1 MITLRVKLFALIAG
15 ITIFSTTGV
24 TAVALW
30 RDLQRS
36 QELLA
41 REGAALAASVAPAAT
56 RWVNPDGAAPA
67 GRAALALLVNQLVTG
82 APVARAW
89 VVDRF
94 GKVLACAD
102 PSGKGCPEGAPTVF
116 TPAQSPLEVVTRLV
130 EPEGIVAGAPILR
143 DGQLV
148 GAVRVEFEHE
158 QVLGSAWRLAWTASA
173 LAAVWIFLGHVL
185 AVVLLRTITRP
196 LTEVS
201 EASEALARD
210 EAGRQLEVPQERE
223 LAEVVKAFNAMSQRL
238 AERRVENERLIEG
251 LEARV
256 AQKTRDVLRA
266 DRLATLGGIA
276 AGFAHELGNSLNVI
290 RGFTAVALREL
301 PDEHPNRPDL
311 EAVRRETQRAAGLLE
326 RFLVFARSRDAVTQ
340 PQSIEPVL
348 REAVEVVGPA
358 AAQARVATSVEVA
371 PDLPEVNADADM
383 LRQAFLNLCV
393 NALQAMPEGG
403 ALRASAR
410 AEGGEVLVEV
420 RDSGPGIPPEVAA
433 HVFEPFYTTKASGT
447 GLGLAIVRQAAETHG
462 GAVEVESPPGGGA
475 LFRMRLPVAGAAAG
489 AGGGARAAP
498 V

>member
-41 REGAALAASVAPAAT
+41 REGSALAASVAPGAA
-56 RWVNPDGAAPA
+56 RWVGPNGAEP
-67 GRAALALLVNQLVTG
+67 GGPAALGQVVARLVNT
-82 APVARAW
+82 APIARAW

-94 GKVLACAD
+94 GKVIACAD

-116 TPAQSPLEVVTRLV
+116 TPPQSPMETVTRLV
-130 EPEGIVAGAPILR
+130 EPEGIVVGAPVLR
-143 DGQLV
+143 DGALV
-148 GAVRVEFEHE
+148 GAVSVEFEHE
-158 QVLGSAWRLAWTASA
+158 QVLGSAQRLAWAASA

-201 EASEALARD
+201 EAAEALARD
-210 EAGRQLEVPQERE
+210 EAAGQKLAVPQERE
-223 LAEVVKAFNAMSQRL
+223 LAEVVKAFNSMSQRL
-238 AERRVENERLIEG
+238 AERGAENERLIG
-251 LEARV
+251 SLEERV

-301 PDEHPNRPDL
+301 PDDHQNRPDL
-311 EAVRRETQRAAGLLE
+311 EAVRRETGRAAGLLE
-326 RFLVFARSRDAVTQ
+326 RFLVFARSRDAVTA

-358 AAQARVATSVEVA
+358 AAQARVTTRVELA
-371 PDLPEVNADADM
+371 PGLPEVNADADM

-393 NALQAMPEGG
+393 NAVQAMEGGG
-403 ALRASAR
+403 ALRVSAR
-410 AEGGEVLVEV
+410 ADGGEVLVEFQ
-420 RDSGPGIPPEVAA
+420 DSGPGISADVRA

-475 LFRMRLPVAGAAAG
+475 LFRMRLPAVAGG
-489 AGGGARAAP
+489 QGGGGAGP